1 MDRKH
6 CFLSSLN
13 CRFYNPVSSV
23 KHPFKLRW
31 EENRMFSSER
41 LLSEWIFGISIHG
54 KWLFKSVI
62 SPYGD
67 LKVVF
72 FSPTASVVP
81 RRFFKNEPD
90 LSLSARPI
98 LSHIEKT

>member
-1 MDRKH
+1 
-6 CFLSSLN
+6 
-13 CRFYNPVSSV
+13 
-23 KHPFKLRW
+23 
-31 EENRMFSSER
+31 MFSSEK

-72 FSPTASVVP
+72 FFPPLLALFHEDFLKMSQ
-81 RRFFKNEPD
+81 
-90 LSLSARPI
+90 I
-98 LSHIEKT
+98 

>member
-1 MDRKH
+1 
-6 CFLSSLN
+6 
-13 CRFYNPVSSV
+13 
-23 KHPFKLRW
+23 
-31 EENRMFSSER
+31 MFSSEK